1 MAFLTETFSFAY
13 ITCTFG
19 PQWVGLILIFFGIA
33 NSISSVVLS
42 RLQKYIGRIMIFV
55 GGFLINFFLA
65 ISLLLEWIY
74 PNPNMVEWYIIFV
87 IFWGIGDSIWQ
98 RAIMGKPI
106 LPAASSLRF
115 LFSGLYGALFF
126 DDQEAAFSNR
136 SLWKSIG
143 KVVAFSYGAYISVS
157 LKIYILLGCL
167 ILGIILYLI
176 CELIVYRNKGTDA
189 DNIETEKSDF

>member
-19 PQWVGLILIFFGIA
+19 PEWVGLILIFFGIS

-42 RLQKYIGRIMIFV
+42 RLQKYIGRITIFV
-55 GGFLINFFLA
+55 GGFLINFFLS

-98 RAIMGKPI
+98 RAIMGKSI
-106 LPAASSLRF
+106 YLLPRPYVSYFQGYTVLYFSTIKKQHFQIDHCGKVLERWLRF
-115 LFSGLYGALFF
+115 HMVLISRCHSKFTSF
-126 DDQEAAFSNR
+126 
-136 SLWKSIG
+136 W
-143 KVVAFSYGAYISVS
+143 VV
-157 LKIYILLGCL
+157 L
-167 ILGIILYLI
+167 
-176 CELIVYRNKGTDA
+176 
-189 DNIETEKSDF
+189 

>member
-42 RLQKYIGRIMIFV
+42 RLQKYIGRITIFV

-106 LPAASSLRF
+106 YLLPQPDT

-176 CELIVYRNKGTDA
+176 CELIVYRNKGIDA
-189 DNIETEKSDF
+189 DNLRTEKSDF

>member
-19 PQWVGLILIFFGIA
+19 PEWVGLILIFFGIA

-42 RLQKYIGRIMIFV
+42 RLQKYIGRISIFV

-65 ISLLLEWIY
+65 MALLLEWIY

-98 RAIMGKPI
+98 RAIMGK
-106 LPAASSLRF
+106 RK
-115 LFSGLYGALFF
+115 LYGLREVYVFMF
-126 DDQEAAFSNR
+126 D
-136 SLWKSIG
+136 
-143 KVVAFSYGAYISVS
+143 
-157 LKIYILLGCL
+157 
-167 ILGIILYLI
+167 
-176 CELIVYRNKGTDA
+176 
-189 DNIETEKSDF
+189 

>member
-19 PQWVGLILIFFGIA
+19 PEWVGLILIFFGIA

-42 RLQKYIGRIMIFV
+42 RLQKYIGRIPIFV

-98 RAIMGKPI
+98 RAIMGKSKKFRVTI
-106 LPAASSLRF
+106 WLTYKNVTVLRLTFNF
-115 LFSGLYGALFF
+115 L
-126 DDQEAAFSNR
+126 
-136 SLWKSIG
+136 K
-143 KVVAFSYGAYISVS
+143 
-157 LKIYILLGCL
+157 
-167 ILGIILYLI
+167 
-176 CELIVYRNKGTDA
+176 
-189 DNIETEKSDF
+189 

>member
-42 RLQKYIGRIMIFV
+42 RLQKYIGRITIFV

-65 ISLLLEWIY
+65 ISLILEWIY

-98 RAIMGKPI
+98 RAIMGKPVNL
-106 LPAASSLRF
+106 LPQAFIFYFRSLRCF
-115 LFSGLYGALFF
+115 IFR
-126 DDQEAAFSNR
+126 R
-136 SLWKSIG
+136 SRSSIFQSLAVEKYWKSGRI
-143 KVVAFSYGAYISVS
+143 FIW
-157 LKIYILLGCL
+157 C
-167 ILGIILYLI
+167 LYLGVT
-176 CELIVYRNKGTDA
+176 ENLHPAGLSYFRNYSVL
-189 DNIETEKSDF
+189 NL

>member
-1 MAFLTETFSFAY
+1 
-13 ITCTFG
+13 
-19 PQWVGLILIFFGIA
+19 
-33 NSISSVVLS
+33 
-42 RLQKYIGRIMIFV
+42 MIFV

-106 LPAASSLRF
+106 YLLPQPDT
-115 LFSGLYGALFF
+115 LFPGLYGALFF

-157 LKIYILLGCL
+157 LKICILLGCL

-176 CELIVYRNKGTDA
+176 CELIVYRNSGTDTF
-189 DNIETEKSDF
+189 NIETQKTDF

>member
-19 PQWVGLILIFFGIA
+19 PEWVGLILIFFGIS

-42 RLQKYIGRIMIFV
+42 RLQKYIGRITIFV
-55 GGFLINFFLA
+55 CGFLINFFLS

-74 PNPNMVEWYIIFV
+74 PNPNMVEWYVIFV

-106 LPAASSLRF
+106 YFLPRPYVTYFQGYMVLYFSTIKKQPFQIDHFGKVLERWLRF
-115 LFSGLYGALFF
+115 HMAL
-126 DDQEAAFSNR
+126 
-136 SLWKSIG
+136 
-143 KVVAFSYGAYISVS
+143 IS
-157 LKIYILLGCL
+157 
-167 ILGIILYLI
+167 
-176 CELIVYRNKGTDA
+176 R
-189 DNIETEKSDF
+189 